1 MDIEQIKLA
10 LEQSRPDTD
19 VERDEKRLPAEV
31 LNFFGIEEGH
41 KVGEMNSGR
50 GYLSA
55 IAAYA
60 LEENGTVYSHTAPQS
75 IERWKGNPIE
85 KRLES
90 YPQKN

>member
-41 KVGEMNSGR
+41 KVCLLYTSPSPRDGL
-50 GYLSA
+50 LSRMPSSA
-55 IAAYA
+55 
-60 LEENGTVYSHTAPQS
+60 
-75 IERWKGNPIE
+75 
-85 KRLES
+85 
-90 YPQKN
+90 